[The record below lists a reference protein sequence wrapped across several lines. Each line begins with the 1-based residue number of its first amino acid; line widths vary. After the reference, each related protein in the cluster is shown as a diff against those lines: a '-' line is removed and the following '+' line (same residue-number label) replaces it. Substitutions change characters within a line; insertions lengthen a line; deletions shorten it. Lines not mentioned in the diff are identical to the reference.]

1 MTIPP
6 LQVGLDYFQYSYIR
20 PNHLTGISL
29 MHDEGTGGNT
39 NGGYGIFPLFPLTNC
54 SFNSCPVAI
63 DSRKAKRAA
72 NADGLYIPNYF
83 EML

>member
-1 MTIPP
+1 
-6 LQVGLDYFQYSYIR
+6 
-20 PNHLTGISL
+20 